1 MKHMIS
7 LLLCLISV
15 GVVSAQGTTDNASR
29 VELNIQ
35 YDGNLLSSKNMDKL
49 EQMSAHMTEF
59 YSSLGLNES
68 LDVRLLIFK
77 TQDEGYEY
85 MRTLYPKDKTY
96 QKTASDEYF
105 KGGIAG
111 VYMPSSK
118 TAAILSLEHGMDRG
132 LSVIFHEISH
142 HYTRLLFGKKNPPVW
157 FTEGL
162 AEHFENMR
170 FSKKKGWISDVSD
183 FDKGKLKT
191 MHMIGELEVEDLFD
205 LTHIQFKMKLRNEG
219 DMFYAFSHIVVVVL
233 MNNLD
238 HTTFKELT
246 NRLINRKTDE
256 KVSEIVGGIYP
267 GGLNA
272 YKRALHEFIL

>member
-1 MKHMIS
+1 MKRMIF
-7 LLLCLISV
+7 LLICILSV
-15 GVVSAQGTTDNASR
+15 WTGSAQETLDNGLR
-29 VELNIQ
+29 VELNIR

-59 YSSLGLNES
+59 YTALGLNES

-85 MRTLYPKDKTY
+85 MRSIYPDNKTY
-96 QKTASDEYF
+96 RKTASDEYF
-105 KGGIAG
+105 KSGIGGI
-111 VYMPSSK
+111 YMPSSK
-118 TAAILSLEHGMDRG
+118 TAAILGIEHGMERG

-170 FSKKKGWISDVSD
+170 FSKKKGWVSDVSD

-191 MHMIGELEVEDLFD
+191 LHMIGELEVEDLFD
-205 LTHIQFKMKLRNEG
+205 LTHSEFKLKLRNEG
-219 DMFYAFSHIVVVVL
+219 NMFYAFSHVAVVVL
-233 MNNLD
+233 MDTLD
-238 HTTFKELT
+238 RDGFKELT
-246 NRLINRKTDE
+246 SRLVSRKTDE
-256 KVSEIVGGIYP
+256 KVSEIVGAVYP

-272 YKRALHEFIL
+272 YKRALHEFIQ

>member
-1 MKHMIS
+1 M
-7 LLLCLISV
+7 LSV
-15 GVVSAQGTTDNASR
+15 WTGAAQETLDNGLR
-29 VELNIQ
+29 VELNIR

-59 YSSLGLNES
+59 YTALGLNES

-85 MRTLYPKDKTY
+85 MRSIYPDNKTY
-96 QKTASDEYF
+96 RKTASDEYF
-105 KGGIAG
+105 KSGIGGI
-111 VYMPSSK
+111 YMPSSK
-118 TAAILSLEHGMDRG
+118 TAAILGIEHGMERG

-170 FSKKKGWISDVSD
+170 FSKKKGWVSDVSD

-191 MHMIGELEVEDLFD
+191 LHMIGELEVEDLFD
-205 LTHIQFKMKLRNEG
+205 LTHSEFKLKLRNEG
-219 DMFYAFSHIVVVVL
+219 NMFYAFSHVAVVVL
-233 MNNLD
+233 MDTLD
-238 HTTFKELT
+238 RDGFKELT
-246 NRLINRKTDE
+246 SRLVSRKTDE
-256 KVSEIVGGIYP
+256 KVSEIVGAVYP

>member
-1 MKHMIS
+1 MKRMIF
-7 LLLCLISV
+7 LLICILSV
-15 GVVSAQGTTDNASR
+15 WTGAAQETLDNGLR
-29 VELNIQ
+29 VELNIR

-59 YSSLGLNES
+59 YTALGLNES

-85 MRTLYPKDKTY
+85 MRSIYPDNKTY
-96 QKTASDEYF
+96 RKTASDEYF
-105 KGGIAG
+105 KSGIGGI
-111 VYMPSSK
+111 YMPSSK
-118 TAAILSLEHGMDRG
+118 TAAILGIEHGMERS

-170 FSKKKGWISDVSD
+170 FSKKKGWVSDVSD

-191 MHMIGELEVEDLFD
+191 LHMIGELEVEDLFD
-205 LTHIQFKMKLRNEG
+205 LTHSEFKLKLRNEG
-219 DMFYAFSHIVVVVL
+219 NMFYAFSHVAVVVL
-233 MNNLD
+233 MDTLD
-238 HTTFKELT
+238 RDGFKELT
-246 NRLINRKTDE
+246 SRLVSRKTDE
-256 KVSEIVGGIYP
+256 KVSEIVGAVYP

-272 YKRALHEFIL
+272 YKRALHEFIQ

>member
-1 MKHMIS
+1 MKRMIF
-7 LLLCLISV
+7 LLIYILSV
-15 GVVSAQGTTDNASR
+15 WTGSAQETLDNGLR
-29 VELNIQ
+29 VELNIR

-59 YSSLGLNES
+59 YTALGLNES

-85 MRTLYPKDKTY
+85 MRSIYPDNKTY
-96 QKTASDEYF
+96 RKTASDEYF
-105 KGGIAG
+105 KSGIGGI
-111 VYMPSSK
+111 YMPSSK
-118 TAAILSLEHGMDRG
+118 TAAILGIEHGMERG

-170 FSKKKGWISDVSD
+170 FSKKKGWVSDVSD

-191 MHMIGELEVEDLFD
+191 LHMIGELEVEDLFD
-205 LTHIQFKMKLRNEG
+205 LTHSEFKLKLRNEG
-219 DMFYAFSHIVVVVL
+219 NMFYAFSHVAVVVL
-233 MNNLD
+233 MDTLD
-238 HTTFKELT
+238 RDGFKELT
-246 NRLINRKTDE
+246 SRLVSRKTDE
-256 KVSEIVGGIYP
+256 KVSEIVGAVYP

>member
-1 MKHMIS
+1 
-7 LLLCLISV
+7 
-15 GVVSAQGTTDNASR
+15 
-29 VELNIQ
+29 
-35 YDGNLLSSKNMDKL
+35 
-49 EQMSAHMTEF
+49 
-59 YSSLGLNES
+59 
-68 LDVRLLIFK
+68 
-77 TQDEGYEY
+77 
-85 MRTLYPKDKTY
+85 
-96 QKTASDEYF
+96 
-105 KGGIAG
+105 
-111 VYMPSSK
+111 MPSSK
-118 TAAILSLEHGMDRG
+118 TAAILGIEHGMERG

-170 FSKKKGWISDVSD
+170 FSKKKGWVSDVSD

-191 MHMIGELEVEDLFD
+191 LHMIGELEVEDLFD
-205 LTHIQFKMKLRNEG
+205 LTHSEFKLKLRNEG
-219 DMFYAFSHIVVVVL
+219 NMFYAFSHVAVVVL

>member
-1 MKHMIS
+1 MKRMIF
-7 LLLCLISV
+7 LLICILSV
-15 GVVSAQGTTDNASR
+15 WTGAAQETLDNGLR
-29 VELNIQ
+29 VELNIR
-35 YDGNLLSSKNMDKL
+35 YDGNLLSSKNLDKL

-59 YSSLGLNES
+59 YTALGLNES

-85 MRTLYPKDKTY
+85 MRSIYPDNKTY
-96 QKTASDEYF
+96 RKTASDEYF
-105 KGGIAG
+105 KSGIGGI
-111 VYMPSSK
+111 YMPSSK
-118 TAAILSLEHGMDRG
+118 TAAILGIEHGMERG

-170 FSKKKGWISDVSD
+170 FSKKKGWVSDVSD

-191 MHMIGELEVEDLFD
+191 LHMIGELEVEDLFD
-205 LTHIQFKMKLRNEG
+205 LTHSEFKLKLRNEG
-219 DMFYAFSHIVVVVL
+219 NMFYAFSHVAVVVL